1 MKKLLLLFIF
11 FTFSVNSQVLSND
24 DSTALILGNIGT
36 DLTGVTP
43 GQNNWQTLIAATAS
57 PPGQNSDFQ
66 IVNIGGLYG
75 NAIQIIGPSSTT
87 GSRFIFKGG
96 FFLIPIAILLFY
108 TLYLIFERIFYIRK
122 VAKIDHH
129 LMSDVRNN
137 LNAGNIEMALSVAER
152 NGTALGNVI
161 AEGVMT
167 IGRPISEIESNME
180 RAGNIEV
187 GQMEHKLGQLGL
199 IAGIAPTL
207 GFIGTISGVI
217 KIFYSISVTEDIS
230 IGNISGGLY
239 EKMISSGA
247 GLLVGIIAYSAYHLL
262 NGRIDD
268 FALAIQKQVLEF
280 VSIIQRPNHANK
292 TK

>member
-1 MKKLLLLFIF
+1 MISSFIQLQIDTLSQATHAIADKLPVNTEI
-11 FTFSVNSQVLSND
+11 SVLE
-24 DSTALILGNIGT
+24 
-36 DLTGVTP
+36 
-43 GQNNWQTLIAATAS
+43 
-57 PPGQNSDFQ
+57 
-66 IVNIGGLYG
+66 
-75 NAIQIIGPSSTT
+75 
-87 GSRFIFKGG
+87 FIFKGG
-96 FFLIPIAILLFY
+96 FFLIPISILLFY
-108 TLYLIFERIFYIRK
+108 TMYLIFERIFYIKK
-122 VAKIDHH
+122 VAKIDQH
-129 LMSDVRNN
+129 LISDIRNN
-137 LNAGNIEMALSVAER
+137 LGAGNIDMALSVAQR
-152 NGTALGNVI
+152 SNTALGNVL
-161 AEGVMT
+161 AEGVLT
-167 IGRPISEIESNME
+167 IGRPIAEIESNME

-187 GQMEHKLGQLGL
+187 GEMERKLGQLGL

-262 NGRIDD
+262 NTRIDE
-268 FALAIQKQVLEF
+268 FALAIQRQVLEF